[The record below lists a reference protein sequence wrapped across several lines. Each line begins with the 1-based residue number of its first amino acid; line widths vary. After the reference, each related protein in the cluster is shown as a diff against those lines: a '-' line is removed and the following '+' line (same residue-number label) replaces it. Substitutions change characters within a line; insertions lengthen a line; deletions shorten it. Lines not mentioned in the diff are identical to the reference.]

1 MAYIVFLPD
10 FTPQDPASST
20 GLIPEPDT
28 VIIMAGNSRLRKLM
42 GGKDRIG
49 LGGEGV
55 LRTEGRTKD
64 ALAMLSAAYEAG
76 IRYYDSA
83 PAYAGSERYYGS
95 FWARHPD
102 RKELT
107 FQTSKSAQRS
117 ADEASEDLDRTL
129 TRMGRKHLGL
139 WQIHDVRDNN
149 DIRMLEEPGG
159 ALQAF
164 YQARETGTVRG
175 IGVTGHYDPSVLLH
189 AVTHWDI
196 DSVLLPVN
204 PVEAVI
210 GGFLNRVIP
219 AAQERGI
226 GVIGMKTM
234 GAGNY
239 IHPEAG
245 LTPQNLIR
253 FALSQDVDLVIVG
266 CSAPDEAQSLAQIGK
281 ESTPMDDGE
290 QTRLIETVRP
300 YAHNLAYY
308 RGVV

>member
-1 MAYIVFLPD
+1 MV
-10 FTPQDPASST
+10 
-20 GLIPEPDT
+20 
-28 VIIMAGNSRLRKLM
+28 VNSRLRTLI
-42 GGKDRIG
+42 GSSYRIG

-55 LRTEGRTKD
+55 LRTERRTKD
-64 ALAMLSAAYEAG
+64 ALSMLSAAYDAG

-83 PAYAGSERYYGS
+83 PAYAGSEQYYGS
-95 FWARHPD
+95 FWAQHPE

-117 ADEASEDLDRTL
+117 ADGAKKDLERTL
-129 TRMGRKHLGL
+129 TRMGRDHLGL
-139 WQIHDVRDNN
+139 WQVHDVRDSD
-149 DIRMLEEPGG
+149 DIRMLEEPNG
-159 ALQAF
+159 ALRAF

-175 IGVTGHYDPSVLLH
+175 IGVTGHHDPSILLH
-189 AVTHWDI
+189 AVNHWDI

-210 GGFLNRVIP
+210 GGFLDRVIP
-219 AAQERGI
+219 AARERGI

-239 IHPEAG
+239 LHPEAG
-245 LTPQNLIR
+245 LTPETLIR

-266 CSAPDEAQSLAQIGK
+266 CSTPEEARLLAHMGTDSSK
-281 ESTPMDDGE
+281 MDDNE

-300 YAHNLAYY
+300 WAQNLAYY
-308 RGVV
+308 RGVL

>member
-1 MAYIVFLPD
+1 
-10 FTPQDPASST
+10 
-20 GLIPEPDT
+20 
-28 VIIMAGNSRLRKLM
+28 MAGNSRLRTLI
-42 GGKDRIG
+42 GSPYRIG

-55 LRTEGRTKD
+55 LRTEGRSKD

-83 PAYAGSERYYGS
+83 PAYAGSEQYYGA
-95 FWARHPD
+95 FWAQHPD

-117 ADEASEDLDRTL
+117 AGEAEKDLNRTL
-129 TRMGRKHLGL
+129 TRMGRDHLGL
-139 WQIHDVRDNN
+139 WQIHDVRDTN

-159 ALQAF
+159 ALKAF
-164 YQARETGTVRG
+164 YQARETGTVQG
-175 IGVTGHYDPSVLLH
+175 IGVTGHHDPSVLLH

-210 GGFLNRVIP
+210 GGFLDRVIP

-234 GAGNY
+234 GAGKY

-245 LTPQNLIR
+245 LTPETLIR

-266 CSAPDEAQSLAQIGK
+266 CGTPDEARFLAQMGK
-281 ESTPMDDGE
+281 DSSPMDDHE
-290 QTRLIETVRP
+290 QSRLVETVRP
-300 YAHNLAYY
+300 WAQNLAYY
-308 RGVV
+308 RGVL